1 MKIKLPNDN
10 ELVMYFIV
18 NKDLEMSK
26 GKVATQVAHSF
37 TGYCDHLLYSLHN
50 KIYHI
55 DNGEEIDKYN
65 NWIKQS
71 QKKIILKA
79 KQSVL
84 EKLEKEYFSVR
95 DLGLTEVPENSLGC
109 ICLGVMTRKEAEPM
123 VKRLQLL

>member
-1 MKIKLPNDN
+1 MKIKLQNDN

-26 GKVATQVAHSF
+26 GKVAAQVAHSLVEYF
-37 TGYCDHLLYSLHN
+37 NYVLYSLHN
-50 KIYHI
+50 KLRHI
-55 DNGEEIDKYN
+55 DNGEEVDKYD
-65 NWIKQS
+65 NWLKQNE
-71 QKKIILKA
+71 KKIILKA

-95 DLGLTEVPENSLGC
+95 DLGLTEIPENSLGC